1 MVMSYVCLLI
11 MVRFLPYTNYGFVN
25 SSFYKVAMGE
35 EASQINYLLLN
46 VIRTYATRLTTMG
59 ILLNRDYQAVCFC
72 FH

>member
-11 MVRFLPYTNYGFVN
+11 MVRFLPYTNDGFVN

-46 VIRTYATRLTTMG
+46 VIRTYAARLTTMG